1 MYIFI
6 WELLKRDQELHPC
19 GVLKQNIITVT
30 NESNVKTYNWVGIG
44 QSGLFVR
51 SAKFE
56 DCVR

>member
-30 NESNVKTYNWVGIG
+30 NESNVKTYNWVAIG
-44 QSGLFVR
+44 WAIWSIRHISEV
-51 SAKFE
+51 
-56 DCVR
+56 